1 MSKRYYESYLIIDG
15 NLEDTAIEDI
25 IRKYESLLIKNEVE
39 INNIDRIGRKRLSY
53 LIKKRLTGY
62 YVCFEIF
69 SSPQFISKLERTYI
83 LDENVL
89 RYLTI
94 FMSSK
99 ALKEKEEHL
108 KNRAIIQSKFEES
121 KLIADTDN
129 SSEDLSIIDNDKL
142 KVEKRVISDVEE
154 KVIADVEEKVENES
168 KE

>member
-1 MSKRYYESYLIIDG
+1 MSKRYYESYIIIDG
-15 NLEDTAIEDI
+15 NLEDSAIEDI

-62 YVCFEIF
+62 YVCFEML
-69 SSPQFISKLERTYI
+69 SSPQFITKLERTYI
-83 LDENVL
+83 LDESIL

-121 KLIADTDN
+121 KLLADAEN
-129 SSEDLSIIDNDKL
+129 SAEEVPVNENEN
-142 KVEKRVISDVEE
+142 VNSDVKVKVDE
-154 KVIADVEEKVENES
+154 KVIAVVEEKVEIET

>member
-1 MSKRYYESYLIIDG
+1 MSKRYYESYIIIDG
-15 NLEDTAIEDI
+15 NLEDSAIEDI
-25 IRKYESLLIKNEVE
+25 IRKYESLLIKNEVD

-62 YVCFEIF
+62 YVCFEML
-69 SSPQFISKLERTYI
+69 SSPQFITKLERTYI
-83 LDENVL
+83 LDENIL

-121 KLIADTDN
+121 KLIADAEN
-129 SSEDLSIIDNDKL
+129 SSADIPADEKEKVKTDEKDKL
-142 KVEKRVISDVEE
+142 VE
-154 KVIADVEEKVENES
+154 KVIAVVEEKVEIET

>member
-1 MSKRYYESYLIIDG
+1 MSKRYYESYIIIDG
-15 NLEDTAIEDI
+15 NLEDSAIEDI

-62 YVCFEIF
+62 YVCFEML
-69 SSPQFISKLERTYI
+69 SSPQFITKLERTYI
-83 LDENVL
+83 LDESIL

-121 KLIADTDN
+121 KLLADTEN
-129 SSEDLSIIDNDKL
+129 SAEEVPVNENEN
-142 KVEKRVISDVEE
+142 VNSDVKVKVDE
-154 KVIADVEEKVENES
+154 KVIAVVEEKVEIET